1 MKKAFDKFRDGLALI
16 AALLFALIFVLVILE
31 ILCRTFFGFSI
42 LWATDFIQLVVCW
55 TLAFGMSAIVYSND
69 HLKMD
74 FLKQKLPKKAREI
87 LGIATDVLELAFFVL
102 LIPFGIKTAATKM
115 SILFTT
121 LRWPMGYM
129 YAALPV
135 FGVLCTVFM
144 LYRLGDAIRGLAKG
158 ES

>member
-1 MKKAFDKFRDGLALI
+1 MKKFFDQFRNCLAVI
-16 AALLFALIFVLVILE
+16 AALLFALIFTLVIVE
-31 ILCRTFFGFSI
+31 ILCRTFLGFSL

-74 FLKQKLPKKAREI
+74 VIKQKLPPKAQKAMSI
-87 LGIATDVLELAFFVL
+87 FTDVLELAFFAM
-102 LIPFGIKTAATKM
+102 LIPFGIKTAMTKM

-135 FGVLCTVFM
+135 FGTLCTVFM
-144 LYRLGDAIRGLAKG
+144 LYRLVNEIRGLIKG
-158 ES
+158 ET

>member
-1 MKKAFDKFRDGLALI
+1 MKKFLDQFRNCLAII
-16 AALLFALIFVLVILE
+16 AALLFALIFILVILE
-31 ILCRTFFGFSI
+31 ILCRTFLGFSI

-74 FLKQKLPKKAREI
+74 VIKQKLPPKAQKVI
-87 LGIATDVLELAFFVL
+87 SIFTDVLELAFFIM
-102 LIPFGIKTAATKM
+102 LIPFGIKTAMTKM

-135 FGVLCTVFM
+135 FGALCTVFM
-144 LYRLGDAIRGLAKG
+144 LYRLVNAVRGLIKG
-158 ES
+158 EA